1 MIQDDFITWVLIN
14 TPESHRTVDEIA
26 LKLLS
31 VNFAGVHTSSLN
43 MGHALYWLLARYVVR
58 WLSDSLFSPVNGTFS
73 SSRPKYVMPLREE
86 IEETIGRLGWTKDA
100 IGQMPRLDSFMK
112 ESMRMSPLGARE

>member
-1 MIQDDFITWVLIN
+1 MHPSGWPVSRFHPVAIKFFKRGMIQDDFMTCLLIN

-31 VNFAGVHTSSLN
+31 VNFAAVHTSSLN

-58 WLSDSLFSPVNGTFS
+58 
-73 SSRPKYVMPLREE
+73 
-86 IEETIGRLGWTKDA
+86 
-100 IGQMPRLDSFMK
+100 
-112 ESMRMSPLGARE
+112 